1 MNPKRKI
8 AQIDRLAEAIGYVG
22 TDFER
27 FGCTFLDALL
37 EIPMNHQGTNL
48 LGYAV
53 GGVVDTV
60 SADGRVAAEYSDVA
74 DYFSGIMSKAE
85 SDLHNALTRKPS
97 ATEIFL
103 LSGSRRRPQI
113 AQAFETRIVGL
124 PSMAGRTLHVWG
136 AEEIATRIINELIF
150 SDTVVRRLAVYL
162 PELQRIRDEEAVSQ
176 LAPAPDR
183 SRLLRPEVDAE
194 ILRRL
199 QSHAVV
205 TISGM
210 GGIGKSAAAAAFAAD
225 HENDYDLIIW
235 LGAGEAHR
243 REDLQALSLVRGGEA
258 RNIIALLQ
266 TRACLLVIDDADSA
280 FSSESLTVLCGP
292 KSHII
297 LTQRTVSAASYQLP
311 MLSRAESE
319 VMLNASG
326 VPCPAEIAEVVWD
339 TVGGHPLTLGLISA
353 AVEQGETW
361 AEIEAD
367 CRAVGW
373 MEHRGQR
380 LADRLLGRLRSAV
393 GRELSVFAWA
403 EQPVCEK
410 DFLEEVI
417 QPLGIRKLHANGLT
431 SADRSGITRIHD
443 VVFEVLKGD
452 QWCSPARAQELDIAL
467 EGYLITAANETG
479 LRFWSVARILRS
491 KLEKIVAAGSR
502 NAVFRYA
509 LLSIWDVAEF
519 RPELIG
525 DPLSD
530 AQALTLVAP
539 PPLSVAAVIEA
550 IEQLYL
556 YDKQKGENASADG
569 LRRRLPAFE
578 ILDQLPNLT
587 DREQAQIRHHK
598 GKALKRL
605 GDVDAAADL
614 FEAVLSGPSPMN
626 EARLQLIDIYRGN
639 NLKDA
644 RAIELADEILGRVA
658 GEEDVTYSV
667 FLGLVERLPAGAG
680 AWRSSVIRKHSSAI
694 ERTIV
699 EAANVGV
706 QQAFMAFAA
715 IGRYLS
721 KEEPELF
728 QRILQKLPEPTADSV
743 QTDSD
748 RFAWAEI
755 YFEASRLPG
764 AEVGRLHVQ
773 ALALY
778 EAEARPQPFH
788 LQRRAELLIEMDRS
802 SEAELL
808 LRARQDL
815 EKSEWL
821 QRLMARARFAQND
834 PTEALFWINRAMG
847 LLRAEHFRSEFL
859 ELRFDIRVALLDPTA
874 PEDLLCA
881 RAASQKE
888 AEAARLETRLC
899 NILQGDQT
907 GFREQARRLGI
918 RLDR

>member
-258 RNIIALLQ
+258 RNIVALLQ

-339 TVGGHPLTLGLISA
+339 TVGG
-353 AVEQGETW
+353 
-361 AEIEAD
+361 
-367 CRAVGW
+367 
-373 MEHRGQR
+373 
-380 LADRLLGRLRSAV
+380 
-393 GRELSVFAWA
+393 
-403 EQPVCEK
+403 QPTC
-410 DFLEEVI
+410 L
-417 QPLGIRKLHANGLT
+417 
-431 SADRSGITRIHD
+431 
-443 VVFEVLKGD
+443 
-452 QWCSPARAQELDIAL
+452 
-467 EGYLITAANETG
+467 
-479 LRFWSVARILRS
+479 
-491 KLEKIVAAGSR
+491 
-502 NAVFRYA
+502 
-509 LLSIWDVAEF
+509 
-519 RPELIG
+519 
-525 DPLSD
+525 
-530 AQALTLVAP
+530 
-539 PPLSVAAVIEA
+539 
-550 IEQLYL
+550 
-556 YDKQKGENASADG
+556 
-569 LRRRLPAFE
+569 
-578 ILDQLPNLT
+578 
-587 DREQAQIRHHK
+587 
-598 GKALKRL
+598 
-605 GDVDAAADL
+605 
-614 FEAVLSGPSPMN
+614 
-626 EARLQLIDIYRGN
+626 
-639 NLKDA
+639 
-644 RAIELADEILGRVA
+644 
-658 GEEDVTYSV
+658 
-667 FLGLVERLPAGAG
+667 
-680 AWRSSVIRKHSSAI
+680 
-694 ERTIV
+694 
-699 EAANVGV
+699 
-706 QQAFMAFAA
+706 
-715 IGRYLS
+715 
-721 KEEPELF
+721 
-728 QRILQKLPEPTADSV
+728 
-743 QTDSD
+743 
-748 RFAWAEI
+748 
-755 YFEASRLPG
+755 SRL
-764 AEVGRLHVQ
+764 
-773 ALALY
+773 
-778 EAEARPQPFH
+778 
-788 LQRRAELLIEMDRS
+788 
-802 SEAELL
+802 
-808 LRARQDL
+808 
-815 EKSEWL
+815 
-821 QRLMARARFAQND
+821 
-834 PTEALFWINRAMG
+834 
-847 LLRAEHFRSEFL
+847 
-859 ELRFDIRVALLDPTA
+859 
-874 PEDLLCA
+874 
-881 RAASQKE
+881 
-888 AEAARLETRLC
+888 
-899 NILQGDQT
+899 
-907 GFREQARRLGI
+907 
-918 RLDR
+918 